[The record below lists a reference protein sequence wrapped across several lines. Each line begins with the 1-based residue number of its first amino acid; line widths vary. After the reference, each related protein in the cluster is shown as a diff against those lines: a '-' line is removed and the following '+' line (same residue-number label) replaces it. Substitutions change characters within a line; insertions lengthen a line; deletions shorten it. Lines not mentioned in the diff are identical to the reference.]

1 MNAKTVTF
9 LSSVVLPLATIPF
22 LAGCR
27 ALGLTESGYL
37 SDYSKLQEVSDDVM
51 AYRNPRV
58 VPGTYQSFIV
68 ERVAI
73 HVEEDRE
80 GHLTEEQIE
89 EISEYLYAELTK
101 LLTEN
106 ERVVS
111 RPGPG
116 VARIRI
122 AVTDVQ
128 KSKPLANI
136 LPWSRISSVGRGGAV
151 LEGEMVDSQTGE
163 QLLAVVRRTRAGFFS
178 SSGLTALSDVK
189 HAIDQWLEAHHE
201 RMEELRAL
209 EATGE

>member
-9 LSSVVLPLATIPF
+9 LSSVVLPLATVPF

-51 AYRNPRV
+51 GYRNPRV

-80 GHLTEEQIE
+80 GYLTDEQIE
-89 EISEYLYAELTK
+89 EVSEYLYAELTK
-101 LLTEN
+101 RLADN

-111 RPGPG
+111 RPGLG

-122 AVTDVQ
+122 AITDVQ
-128 KSKPLANI
+128 TSKPLLNI

-163 QLLAVVRRTRAGFFS
+163 QLLAVVRRTRAGF
-178 SSGLTALSDVK
+178 
-189 HAIDQWLEAHHE
+189 IDS
-201 RMEELRAL
+201 
-209 EATGE
+209 TG

>member
-1 MNAKTVTF
+1 MNARIGTF
-9 LSSVVLPLATIPF
+9 LSSVVLPLATVPF

-58 VPGTYQSFIV
+58 VPGTYPSFIV

-80 GHLTEEQIE
+80 GYLTDEEIE
-89 EISEYLYAELTK
+89 EVTEYLYAELTK
-101 LLTEN
+101 TLAEN

-136 LPWSRISSVGRGGAV
+136 LPWSRISSVGRGGWS
-151 LEGEMVDSQTGE
+151 LPTG
-163 QLLAVVRRTRAGFFS
+163 
-178 SSGLTALSDVK
+178 
-189 HAIDQWLEAHHE
+189 
-201 RMEELRAL
+201 
-209 EATGE
+209 